1 MRPSPRFLTSGYL
14 VLRFQRQYSIELCIY
29 IITNETPRV
38 ETHSPSFP
46 NLLFI
51 HIFHSFYSK
60 YKSFGFYIENIHSF
74 LHGNISWW

>member
-46 NLLFI
+46 KDKVTGFTFPTSLL
-51 HIFHSFYSK
+51 H
-60 YKSFGFYIENIHSF
+60 
-74 LHGNISWW
+74 